1 MPKSAESQQINNGLL
16 TLLPMLYVGWADGLL
31 TPTEAVKIRERLEK
45 ESWMTE
51 AEKERMAEWL
61 DPRRPPGEMDL
72 RRWLQVIRASGEQL
86 PAAARQSLANLGV
99 EMARIGLEDQDAPCI
114 SPEACTALADIEEA
128 LGVVGHEAAIEL
140 LTDTQQPRPRTV
152 IEVPESSF
160 DLSKMTDLL
169 DGPHKELRRKVRRFL
184 TDPAFHHEY
193 GLDKDRYREKVLSW
207 CREVAR
213 QGWGALSFPQAY
225 GGENDIAGFIA
236 VFENLAL
243 HDQSLVV
250 KFGVQFG
257 LFGGSI
263 LNLGSERHHEK
274 YLTAAGDL
282 SLPGCFAMTETGHGS
297 NVRDIET
304 TAEYDSATKEFVV
317 HTPNPDARKDYIGNA
332 ACHGKMATVFAQLIV
347 AGERHGVH
355 ALLVPIRDAK
365 GDALSGVTI
374 EDCGEKL
381 GLNGVDNGRLSF
393 EQVRVPR
400 ENLLNR
406 FGDVSESGAY
416 SSSIASASRR
426 FFTMLG
432 TLVGGRISVS
442 AASTSAAKTAL
453 TIAVRYAFRRRQF
466 GPAGQP
472 EQLIIDYPTHQERL
486 FPLIA
491 NAYAY
496 DFAQKYL
503 VDRYVNR
510 TEEDSHEV
518 EFLAAGIK
526 ALSTWNCTHT
536 IQTCRE
542 ACGGKG
548 YLAENRFAALKA
560 DTDIFTTFEGDNTV
574 LLQLTAKGLLT
585 QFRHRFSEM
594 NFLGIMKYAGQQAAT
609 AITELNPLI
618 TRMADSEHLRD
629 PEFHLAALR
638 YREEHLLV
646 TAAKRIKKRIDNGQ
660 DSYQAFLECQL
671 HLVNLAKA
679 YVERVALEQ
688 FQARV
693 AAANDTGV
701 KAVLNQ
707 LCCLYAL
714 SRIEADKGWFLEH
727 HYLEGSKAKAIRKEV
742 SRLCRELRDDSLHL
756 VNAFDIPDACIGAP
770 IAVE

>member
-1 MPKSAESQQINNGLL
+1 MSKFPEMPEIDNGLL
-16 TLLPMLYVGWADGLL
+16 ALLPMLYIGWADGLL

-45 ESWMTE
+45 ESWMTA
-51 AEKERMAEWL
+51 AEKARMAEWL
-61 DPRRPPGEMDL
+61 NPRKPPGEADL
-72 RRWLQVIRASGEQL
+72 RAWLQVIRAAGKQI

-99 EMARIGLEDQDAPCI
+99 EMARIGLEDQTAPCI
-114 SPEACTALADIEEA
+114 SPEACAALAEIEEA
-128 LGVVGHEAAIEL
+128 LGVIGHEAATEL
-140 LTDTQQPRPRTV
+140 LIDPELPRPQSV
-152 IEVPESSF
+152 FEEPEATF
-160 DLSKMTDLL
+160 DVAKMTDLL
-169 DGPHKELRRKVRRFL
+169 DGPYLDLRRKVRRFL
-184 TDPAFHHEY
+184 TDPAFRHEY
-193 GLDKDRYREKVLSW
+193 GLDKDTYREKILKW

-213 QGWGALSFPQAY
+213 QGWGALSFPKAY
-225 GGENDIAGFIA
+225 GGADDLAGFIA
-236 VFENLAL
+236 VFENLAF

-263 LNLGSERHHEK
+263 LNLGNEQHHEK
-274 YLTAAGDL
+274 YLTGAGDL
-282 SLPGCFAMTETGHGS
+282 TLPGCFAMTETGHGS

-304 TAEYDSATKEFVV
+304 TAEYDASTQEFVI
-317 HTPNPDARKDYIGNA
+317 HTPNRQAWKDYIGNA
-332 ACHGKMATVFAQLIV
+332 ACHGQLATVFAQLIV

-355 ALLVPIRDAK
+355 ALLVPIRDSH
-365 GDALSGVTI
+365 GNTLPGVSI

-381 GLNGVDNGRLSF
+381 GLNGVDNGRLAF
-393 EQVRVPR
+393 DQVRIPR

-406 FGDVSESGAY
+406 FGDVTEAGEYA
-416 SSSIASASRR
+416 SSIASSSRR

-453 TIAVRYAFRRRQF
+453 TIAVRYAFRRHQF

-472 EQLIIDYPTHQERL
+472 EQLIIDYPTHQKRL
-486 FPLIA
+486 FPLLA

-503 VDRYVNR
+503 VERYKAR

-526 ALSTWNCTHT
+526 AMSTWNCTHT

-594 NFLGIMKYAGQQAAT
+594 NFFGIVKYAGQQAAT

-629 PEFHLAALR
+629 PEFHLAAFR
-638 YREEHLLV
+638 YREDHLLV
-646 TAAKRIKKRIDNGQ
+646 TAAKRLKKRIDRGQ

-679 YVERVALEQ
+679 YVERVVLEQ
-688 FQARV
+688 FHARITE
-693 AAANDTGV
+693 NDDPGLES
-701 KAVLNQ
+701 VLNR
-707 LCCLYAL
+707 LCALYAL
-714 SRIEADKGWFLEH
+714 SRVEADKGWFLEH
-727 HYLEGSKAKAIRKEV
+727 NYIEGNKAKAIRKEV
-742 SRLCRELRDDSLHL
+742 SSLCLELRNDSLHL
-756 VNAFDIPDACIGAP
+756 VNAFDIPDACVGAP